1 MTTEITEDTFDQII
15 DGNTNVLVDCWAP
28 WCGPCRRLGP
38 IIDEIA
44 SEYGS
49 QVKVV
54 KLNVDDAPGISARFN
69 INAIPTVESRDREL
83 HILEGDIPSP
93 VNPPKGCKFH
103 TRCDRCMEICK
114 HIVPEWQ
121 EVEPGHWC
129 ACHLIDQNKE

>member
-54 KLNVDDAPGISARFN
+54 KLNVDECKELAAKLEVGTLPTLILYKNGSVEKRLTGVQSRAKLVELLT
-69 INAIPTVESRDREL
+69 NA
-83 HILEGDIPSP
+83 
-93 VNPPKGCKFH
+93 
-103 TRCDRCMEICK
+103 
-114 HIVPEWQ
+114 
-121 EVEPGHWC
+121 
-129 ACHLIDQNKE
+129 